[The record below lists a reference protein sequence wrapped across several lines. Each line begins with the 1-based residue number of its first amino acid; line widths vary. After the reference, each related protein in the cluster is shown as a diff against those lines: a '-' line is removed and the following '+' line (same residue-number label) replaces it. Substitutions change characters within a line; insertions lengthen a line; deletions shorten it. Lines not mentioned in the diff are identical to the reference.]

1 MQLNDGN
8 INGMDMPQ
16 ADKNDK
22 TALQAGTNTRGRDG
36 KLVSMQIRDYLDLL
50 SSDAPAPGGG
60 SVSALSAAQGAAL
73 VAMVCELTIPKE
85 KYAQYKDL
93 CTLVRTE
100 ITKVRDQLIEGIDRD
115 TEAYSRVS
123 AAFKM
128 AKDTD
133 EQKKARSEAIQKATA
148 EATRVPYETMEIC
161 LKGLD
166 ITAEIVGRS
175 NPNAASDLLAG
186 LKGAYMNVMINLPGI
201 KDEKIREEFDNA
213 AGMVKEAEA
222 KAADIYSKVMAAL

>member
-1 MQLNDGN
+1 M
-8 INGMDMPQ
+8 
-16 ADKNDK
+16 
-22 TALQAGTNTRGRDG
+22 
-36 KLVSMQIRDYLDLL
+36 
-50 SSDAPAPGGG
+50 
-60 SVSALSAAQGAAL
+60 
-73 VAMVCELTIPKE
+73 
-85 KYAQYKDL
+85 
-93 CTLVRTE
+93 
-100 ITKVRDQLIEGIDRD
+100 RDQLIEGIDRD

-175 NPNAASDLLAG
+175 NPNAASDLGVAALNLLAG